1 MDSVERS
8 APASRLERSDHTA
21 FVDNNTLFVF
31 GGYQVGA
38 PHLRRC
44 ALLMQQLPSVVC
56 PPSLLRSQSQ
66 QNGLKNHSR
75 VQLSVSL
82 RVSELIQQS
91 ENLKKQ
97 SRI

>member
-1 MDSVERS
+1 MDFVARS

-21 FVDNNTLFVF
+21 FIDNNTLFVF

-38 PHLRRC
+38 PYLRRC

-56 PPSLLRSQSQ
+56 PPSLLMSQSQ
-66 QNGLKNHSR
+66 QNGLNNRR

-82 RVSELIQQS
+82 RVSELNQQS

-97 SRI
+97 RRI